1 MDGER
6 EFCGPGDARAR
17 ARQLR
22 SGMRTRGERGFSLV
36 EVIIALGL
44 LAGVLITISGL
55 FVVGAKQVKSGRT
68 SSEALAVAREIHEN
82 MYGWGYA
89 QLWTKFGYDGQSS
102 TYAVDTRSCTACA
115 AWQTTLATKLGP
127 SSYATIKIDSVANSA
142 GVVNN
147 FADASGAILAKT
159 VRMTVT
165 VHWAEVPGRE
175 RSVTLGTT
183 RN

>member
-1 MDGER
+1 MLR
-6 EFCGPGDARAR
+6 GD
-17 ARQLR
+17 
-22 SGMRTRGERGFSLV
+22 ERGFSLV

-68 SSEALAVAREIHEN
+68 SSEALAVAREIQEN
-82 MYGWGYA
+82 MHGWGYS
-89 QLWTKFGYDGQSS
+89 QLWGRFGYDGQAAAY
-102 TYAVDTRSCTACA
+102 TVDTRSCAACGV
-115 AWQTTLATKLGP
+115 WQATLGAKLGP
-127 SSYATIKIDSVANSA
+127 SAYANIKLDSVANVA
-142 GVVNN
+142 GAVDN

-159 VRMTVT
+159 VRVSVT
-165 VHWAEVPGRE
+165 VFWTEVPGRE